1 MSTNGFDVNDADLR
15 ESFLRHEVPRAVERL
30 DAASAPRWG
39 KMRAQEMVEHLI
51 WAFELSNGEA
61 RTDCSIPAG
70 ELPRMKRFLFN
81 NRPTPQ
87 DVMNPALVAGLPALR
102 YGAPADESSL
112 SH

>member
-1 MSTNGFDVNDADLR
+1 VSPFSGMRSREQSSGSMLR
-15 ESFLRHEVPRAVERL
+15 PLPL
-30 DAASAPRWG
+30 WG
-39 KMRAQEMVEHLI
+39 KVQAQEMVEHLV

-70 ELPRMKRFLFN
+70 ELPRTRRFLHS
-81 NRPTPQ
+81 NRPAPQ

-102 YGAPADESSL
+102 YGALADESSL